1 MIIGEI
7 EICKSDIYVNEKL
20 ISIFT
25 QDNGSIAFDIYDEV
39 GLIETSH
46 SLEQAIKYCL
56 EN

>member
-1 MIIGEI
+1 MIGEI

-39 GLIETSH
+39 GLVEISG

>member
-1 MIIGEI
+1 MIIGKI

-25 QDNGSIAFDIYDEV
+25 QDDGSIAFDIYDEV
-39 GLIETSH
+39 ELIETSH